1 MPDTSSLKVD
11 VADISEEAEVEDV
24 SLEEDSFVAVVVTEV
39 VASVVV
45 AVVVASVVSVVDS
58 DVAEVSVSEDTAVVS
73 LVSAVVVASNT
84 LVISEDSVSVGFAV
98 QEMSDN
104 EKPAQSRS
112 AVNFSN
118 LCISLIPPKV
128 SYIIPERIKFYH
140 YSPNQSNCKLSLFF
154 DV

>member
-1 MPDTSSLKVD
+1 MADTSSLKVD
-11 VADISEEAEVEDV
+11 VADVSDVADDEEV
-24 SLEEDSFVAVVVTEV
+24 SLDEVSVVVVVASEV

-45 AVVVASVVSVVDS
+45 AVVASDVSAVDS
-58 DVAEVSVSEDTAVVS
+58 DVAEDSVSVVTVVDS
-73 LVSAVVVASNT
+73 PVSTVVVASKT
-84 LVISEDSVSVGFAV
+84 FVISEDSVAVGFAV
-98 QEMSDN
+98 QDMSDN
-104 EKPAQSRS
+104 EKTPQSRS

-140 YSPNQSNCKLSLFF
+140 YSPNQSNCKISLFF